1 MVISCGNM
9 ATRSRKSA
17 RYCMLIASLSDVT
30 LTTMGWSVLISQEG
44 DRMSER
50 VNVYSAERTFER
62 YVEEAHHKHISKPI
76 EWALYQTWSWADENE
91 VSEDGNMDESNQ
103 G

>member
-1 MVISCGNM
+1 MVTSYGNM
-9 ATRSRKSA
+9 VTSLKKLA
-17 RYCMLIASLSDVT
+17 RYCMLIALLSGVT
-30 LTTMGWSVLISQEG
+30 LITTDWSAIISQEG
-44 DRMSER
+44 DHMSER

-62 YVEEAHHKHISKPI
+62 YVEEAKQKSISRPI

-91 VSEDGNMDESNQ
+91 VSEDGNMDESDQ

>member
-1 MVISCGNM
+1 MATNSGNM
-9 ATRSRKSA
+9 AIPSRKSA
-17 RYCMLIASLSDVT
+17 RYCMWIALLSDVT
-30 LTTMGWSVLISQEG
+30 LTITDWSVIISQEG

-62 YVEEAHHKHISKPI
+62 YVEEAKQKSISRPI

-91 VSEDGNMDESNQ
+91 VSEDGNMDESDQ

>member
-1 MVISCGNM
+1 MVTSSGNM
-9 ATRSRKSA
+9 VTPSRKSA
-17 RYCMLIASLSDVT
+17 RYYTLIASLSDVT
-30 LTTMGWSVLISQEG
+30 LITTDWSAIISQEG
-44 DRMSER
+44 DPMSER

-62 YVEEAHHKHISKPI
+62 YVEEAKQKSISRPI

-91 VSEDGNMDESNQ
+91 VSEYGNMDESNQ

>member
-1 MVISCGNM
+1 MVTNSGNM
-9 ATRSRKSA
+9 AILSKKSA
-17 RYCMLIASLSDVT
+17 RYCMLIASLLGAT
-30 LTTMGWSVLISQEG
+30 LTTTNWSVIISQEG

-62 YVEEAHHKHISKPI
+62 YVEEAKQKSISRPI

-91 VSEDGNMDESNQ
+91 VSEDGNMDESNK

>member
-1 MVISCGNM
+1 M
-9 ATRSRKSA
+9 ATNSGKMATLSRKSA
-17 RYCMLIASLSDVT
+17 RYCMLIALLSGVT
-30 LTTMGWSVLISQEG
+30 LITTDWSVIISQEG

-62 YVEEAHHKHISKPI
+62 YVEEAKQKSISRPI

-91 VSEDGNMDESNQ
+91 VSNDGNMDESDQ

>member
-1 MVISCGNM
+1 MATNSGNM
-9 ATRSRKSA
+9 AIPLKKSA
-17 RYCMLIASLSDVT
+17 RYCMLIALLSSVT
-30 LTTMGWSVLISQEG
+30 LTITDWNAIISQEG

-62 YVEEAHHKHISKPI
+62 YVEEAVQKHISKPI

-91 VSEDGNMDESNQ
+91 ELNDGNMDESNK

>member
-1 MVISCGNM
+1 MVTTSGNM
-9 ATRSRKSA
+9 AIPSRKSA
-17 RYCMLIASLSDVT
+17 RYCMLIALLSDVT
-30 LTTMGWSVLISQEG
+30 LTTTDWSVIISQEG

-62 YVEEAHHKHISKPI
+62 YVEEAVQKHISKPI

-91 VSEDGNMDESNQ
+91 VSEDGNMDEGNE

>member
-1 MVISCGNM
+1 MVTNSGNM
-9 ATRSRKSA
+9 AIPSRKSA
-17 RYCMLIASLSDVT
+17 RYYMLIASLSDVA
-30 LTTMGWSVLISQEG
+30 LIITDLSAITSREG

-62 YVEEAHHKHISKPI
+62 YVEEAKQKSISRPI

-91 VSEDGNMDESNQ
+91 VSNDGNMDESDQ